1 MEIRSMRIKIV
12 FSTLI
17 LLMFNGALLYAQDP
31 GEPCSGNDVDNT
43 GCPLDTWVVL
53 LAFVAIAFA
62 ARHLYKQKKKCAI
75 V

>member
-1 MEIRSMRIKIV
+1 MEIRSMRVKIV

-17 LLMFNGALLYAQDP
+17 LLMFNAAFLYAQDP
-31 GEPCSGNDVDNT
+31 GEPCNGNDVDNT